1 MSQEKGNRPQSQKAL
16 SKSKTLLRHV
26 KTLDFFLICL
36 LFFCCTQIFISIT
49 DAYSASINST
59 DTEEADQSDTPRKD
73 FLTYLFENSLST
85 MLLSTFIIAIVGV
98 LIRKLRDFKKKMDM
112 IEVLTSSLVKMKR
125 DSENREVIM
134 VNKEKEFENRLIK
147 SQDEVKQEIANLC
160 SKMDI
165 KTTQLEKKIEDVK
178 DESTKALIKY
188 LSESRDYR

>member
-1 MSQEKGNRPQSQKAL
+1 
-16 SKSKTLLRHV
+16 
-26 KTLDFFLICL
+26 
-36 LFFCCTQIFISIT
+36 
-49 DAYSASINST
+49 
-59 DTEEADQSDTPRKD
+59 
-73 FLTYLFENSLST
+73 

-188 LSESRDYR
+188 LSESRDFR